1 MPSQFGR
8 PAQRAGALWYSSPL
22 MSPSGTPAWLGHTAR
37 VAGALG
43 LLGAIAITSPA
54 TASPLED
61 PTAGGAVFTGPTAA
75 HASSIFLNP
84 AALGFA
90 RRGLHLHIGGSLRL
104 DSIGVDRRTVDP
116 ATGALGDGPSV
127 STTTWSPGGTMAV
140 YGSVL
145 QDQAVLAA
153 AIHTTTFDRFPS
165 GKDALGYH
173 VLGGYVYQ
181 GLFSVAGCF
190 RPADWFLFGLGVSIG
205 YAGLELDL
213 ARDTALEAGGGSER
227 GITSDCGGAPC
238 GFENPEARETYHLS
252 TTTGGLGGLF
262 AKENLAVSLGVA
274 VKVKNDW
281 WVTLSVA
288 SPPGAIPARDY
299 ALVLEGDAEIESAPR
314 DGGEVHRGRAEIT
327 YRMPYLVWLGAR
339 GTILPGYDLVT
350 SARWQNLSRHDLFD
364 VRLYGGDLGRRRR
377 ARVVPALPRHARRL
391 PGDRRPRGPGGRAH
405 PPGRTAA
412 RRDRRHHGRNCLAA
426 ADRRARPRRRRR
438 RRAPPDPARRPPA
451 RLRHLLVPR
460 GRPPTTARSIR
471 WRGSP
476 ASTPPTRSTAATRRG
491 SAAPSRP
498 RRGATAGSATP
509 PASRCA
515 GTRCR

>member
-1 MPSQFGR
+1 
-8 PAQRAGALWYSSPL
+8 
-22 MSPSGTPAWLGHTAR
+22 MSPCGTPAWLGQTAR

-43 LLGAIAITSPA
+43 LLGAIAVTSPA
-54 TASPLED
+54 AASPLED
-61 PTAGGAVFTGPTAA
+61 PTAGGAVFTGPTSA

-90 RRGLHLHIGGSLRL
+90 RRGLHLHLGGSLRL

-116 ATGALGDGPSV
+116 ETGALGDGPSV

-165 GKDALGYH
+165 GVDALGYH

-181 GLFSVAGCF
+181 GLFSLAGCF

-213 ARDTALEAGGGSER
+213 ARDTALEAGGGGER
-227 GITSDCGGAPC
+227 GIASDCGGAPC
-238 GFENPEARETYHLS
+238 GFENPEARETYRLS
-252 TTTGGLGGLF
+252 TATGGLGGLF

-299 ALVLEGDAEIESAPR
+299 ALVLEGDAAIESAPR
-314 DGGEVHRGRAEIT
+314 DGGEVHRGVAEIT

-364 VRLYGGDLGRRRR
+364 IRLYGGDLASAGVPEWYPRYRGMRDVFQATVGLEGQEVGRTRLGGRLR
-377 ARVVPALPRHARRL
+377 AESGATTDATVSPLQIDGLDLGAGVGVELRLTQNVVLQLGYDLSWFPEVASDDSAFDPMARVACVDSDYDFDQCGAARV
-391 PGDRRPRGPGGRAH
+391 GRAV
-405 PPGRTAA
+405 PTAA
-412 RRDRRHHGRNCLAA
+412 GRY
-426 ADRRARPRRRRR
+426 R
-438 RRAPPDPARRPPA
+438 
-451 RLRHLLVPR
+451 RLRHASSFAL
-460 GRPPTTARSIR
+460 R
-471 WRGSP
+471 WDSL
-476 ASTPPTRSTAATRRG
+476 
-491 SAAPSRP
+491 
-498 RRGATAGSATP
+498 
-509 PASRCA
+509 
-515 GTRCR
+515 